1 VPRAVKQPGLGH
13 RLAACRLQRGLSQAS
28 VARVAGL
35 NPSYLSRLERG
46 QIQPTVAT
54 AMRIARAM
62 KMSINDLVGPSP
74 AVRKDRPC
82 PISQTGECLLDL
94 LHAAEDGGDSSA
106 LSPRQLRLLRR
117 FTALLQK
124 RNSKILDAFELL
136 VSEMLDHPQLP
147 HN

>member
-1 VPRAVKQPGLGH
+1 MPRAVKKPGLGH
-13 RLAACRLQRGLSQAS
+13 RLAACRLQRGLSQVS

-54 AMRIARAM
+54 AMRIARAL
-62 KMSINDLVGPSP
+62 KTSMSDLVGPSP
-74 AVRKDRPC
+74 AVLRDRPC

-94 LHAAEDGGDSSA
+94 LHAAEDGDNSSG

-117 FTALLQK
+117 FTDLLQK
-124 RNSKILDAFELL
+124 RNSKVLDAFELL
-136 VSEMLDHPQLP
+136 VSEMLDKPQL
-147 HN
+147 HDS